1 MGLFSRNKDNVKD
14 GVSSET
20 QDWSKDLKR
29 NTASKKVVSQQGFDF
44 IKIIDTE
51 GVSVD
56 LETKKGLSINIEN
69 ISSDQVKILKK
80 CNTENTAAELIKI
93 LKRTNKT
100 KFKQI
105 ILDPLINC
113 GFFELTVPD
122 ILKDGKEKWST
133 SPKLKYRLTG
143 KFVSKR
149 SGH

>member
-122 ILKDGKEKWST
+122 KPK
-133 SPKLKYRLTG
+133 SPKQKYRFTG
-143 KFVSKR
+143 KFVHKKVR
-149 SGH
+149 V

>member
-1 MGLFSRNKDNVKD
+1 MGLFSRNKDNVKV

-51 GVSVD
+51 GVLVD

-105 ILDPLINC
+105 ILDPLINY

-122 ILKDGKEKWST
+122 KPK
-133 SPKLKYRLTG
+133 SPKQKYRFTG
-143 KFVSKR
+143 KFVHKKVR
-149 SGH
+149 V

>member
-69 ISSDQVKILKK
+69 ISSDQVKILK
-80 CNTENTAAELIKI
+80 NAI
-93 LKRTNKT
+93 LRT
-100 KFKQI
+100 
-105 ILDPLINC
+105 LLP
-113 GFFELTVPD
+113 
-122 ILKDGKEKWST
+122 S
-133 SPKLKYRLTG
+133 
-143 KFVSKR
+143 
-149 SGH
+149 

>member
-14 GVSSET
+14 GVSGET

-44 IKIIDTE
+44 IKIIDEE

-122 ILKDGKEKWST
+122 KPK
-133 SPKLKYRLTG
+133 SPKQKYRFTG
-143 KFVSKR
+143 KFVHKKVR
-149 SGH
+149 V

>member
-122 ILKDGKEKWST
+122 KPK
-133 SPKLKYRLTG
+133 SPKQKYRFTG
-143 KFVSKR
+143 KFVHKKVR
-149 SGH
+149 A

>member
-51 GVSVD
+51 GVLVD

-105 ILDPLINC
+105 ILDPLINY

-122 ILKDGKEKWST
+122 KPK
-133 SPKLKYRLTG
+133 SPKQKYRFTG
-143 KFVSKR
+143 KFVHKKVR
-149 SGH
+149 V

>member
-80 CNTENTAAELIKI
+80 CNTENTADELIKI

-122 ILKDGKEKWST
+122 KPK
-133 SPKLKYRLTG
+133 SPKQKYRFTG
-143 KFVSKR
+143 KFVHKKVR
-149 SGH
+149 V

>member
-14 GVSSET
+14 GVSGET

-44 IKIIDTE
+44 IKIIDAE
-51 GVSVD
+51 GVVVD

-93 LKRTNKT
+93 LQRTNKT

-122 ILKDGKEKWST
+122 KPK
-133 SPKLKYRLTG
+133 SPKQKYRFTG
-143 KFVSKR
+143 KFVHKKVR
-149 SGH
+149 V

>member
-44 IKIIDTE
+44 IKIIDAE

-122 ILKDGKEKWST
+122 KPK
-133 SPKLKYRLTG
+133 SPKQKYRFTG
-143 KFVSKR
+143 KFVHKKVR
-149 SGH
+149 V

>member
-51 GVSVD
+51 GVLVD
-56 LETKKGLSINIEN
+56 LETKEGLSINIEN

-105 ILDPLINC
+105 ILDPLINY

-122 ILKDGKEKWST
+122 KPK
-133 SPKLKYRLTG
+133 SPKQKYRFTG
-143 KFVSKR
+143 KFVHKKVR
-149 SGH
+149 V

>member
-14 GVSSET
+14 GVGDET

-29 NTASKKVVSQQGFDF
+29 NTASKNVVSQQGFDF
-44 IKIIDTE
+44 IGNIDAE
-51 GVSVD
+51 GVSMT
-56 LETKKGLSINIEN
+56 LETKKGLSINVEN
-69 ISSDQVKILKK
+69 ISSDQVRILKN
-80 CNTENTAAELIKI
+80 CNTENTAAELIQI

-122 ILKDGKEKWST
+122 KPK
-133 SPKLKYRLTG
+133 SPKQKYRFTG
-143 KFVSKR
+143 KFVHKKVR
-149 SGH
+149 VY

>member
-29 NTASKKVVSQQGFDF
+29 NTASKKVVLQQGFDF
-44 IKIIDTE
+44 IKIIDAE

-122 ILKDGKEKWST
+122 KPK
-133 SPKLKYRLTG
+133 SPKQKYRFTG
-143 KFVSKR
+143 KFVHKKVR
-149 SGH
+149 V